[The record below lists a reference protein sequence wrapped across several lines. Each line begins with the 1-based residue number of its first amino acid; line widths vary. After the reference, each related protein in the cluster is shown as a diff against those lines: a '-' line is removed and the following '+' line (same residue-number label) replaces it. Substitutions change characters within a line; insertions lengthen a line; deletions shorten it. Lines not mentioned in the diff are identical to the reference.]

1 MSREVNRQ
9 TKKRPEVPDSL
20 AEPLRRMVIAVEW
33 FRAAYPLKENPREN
47 RLLYQQLAEMK
58 RQMKPSLQAET
69 APEKAD
75 GMYRF
80 APYTK

>member
-58 RQMKPSLQAET
+58 QQIALLEAEFCR
-69 APEKAD
+69 D
-75 GMYRF
+75 GNCV
-80 APYTK
+80 

>member
-1 MSREVNRQ
+1 LDRSKTMSREVNRQ

-58 RQMKPSLQAET
+58 RQIELLEAE
-69 APEKAD
+69 
-75 GMYRF
+75 F
-80 APYTK
+80 AGGNCA